1 MLTTEQIGQ
10 YGVDGYCVVSGL
22 FSAKELNLL
31 LSEIENIAKGNTLM
45 HHDKGRLEMEPNQ
58 PPEGKSVRRIYE
70 PCSYYER
77 FRALRDSQEVLD
89 CVEQLLGP
97 NLVFHYSKINLK
109 PPEIGS
115 VVEWHQDLTYYPLT
129 NTDSLA
135 VLFYLDDTDKENGC
149 LQVLPGRHL
158 KAPLDHN
165 SDGFFMGRITEPIDV
180 SRAVPLVGK
189 AGTAIFM
196 HGLTP
201 HASATNTS
209 NRSRRTLILSYRAAD
224 AFPIYTGE
232 KTVKEEMHAVHVRGK
247 RVMKARFNVAE
258 FPIPNQKH
266 STASLYNLQEE
277 SRSRTSQAS

>member
-1 MLTTEQIGQ
+1 MLTPEQISQ
-10 YGVDGYCVVSGL
+10 YQVDGYCV
-22 FSAKELNLL
+22 ARELLNANDLNSL
-31 LSEIENIAKGNTLM
+31 LSEIDNIAKGNTLM
-45 HHDKGRLEMEPNQ
+45 HYDKTRLEMEPNQ
-58 PPEGKSVRRIYE
+58 PPDGKAVRRIYE
-70 PCSYYER
+70 PCSYYGR
-77 FRALRDSQEVLD
+77 FRALKESGEVLD

-97 NLVFHYSKINLK
+97 NLVFHYSKLNLK
-109 PPEIGS
+109 PAEIGS

-149 LQVLPGRHL
+149 LEVLPGRHL

-165 SDGFFMGRITEPIDV
+165 ADGFFVGRITEPIDV
-180 SRAVPLVGK
+180 SCAVSLTGK

-209 NRSRRTLILSYRAAD
+209 KRARRTLILSYRAAD
-224 AFPIYTGE
+224 AFPVYVGE
-232 KTVKEEMHAVHVRGK
+232 KTVKEEMHVVHVRGK
-247 RVMKARFNVAE
+247 RVTNARFNVAE

-266 STASLYNLQEE
+266 STTSLYDLQEE
-277 SRSRTSQAS
+277 SRSQTNQPS